1 MAADF
6 VVDGR
11 PDPDDAEE
19 ILQQLVDVAAQAFDI
34 DDVENAVTLQLY
46 YKPIAE
52 YLADQQQELATV
64 LDSSQIDHADGTA
77 LGLLSA
83 LIGVSRQDAR
93 AATGDVVF
101 SRGSPAPTTYPI
113 PQGTQVQTDE
123 ADPLYF
129 RTTEPRA
136 IKFIDGF
143 EDNDI
148 GEYNGDTTDFDT
160 VQTQVFD
167 GSYALFSD
175 NQAFISDADETVY
188 PGDRL
193 HWRTRLSSGAS
204 SAVLFGVQST
214 DDYYA
219 VEVDEAAGEL
229 RMDVTEGGAT
239 TALDSTSVAVPADEW
254 LHVETKWDFNWNFEI
269 TLYDSAENELA
280 ALSTNDSSGTFF
292 DGGIGFESR
301 ASAGVWWDNLTM
313 SEATAPVRATTTGVE
328 TNVGS
333 NTLIVFSDQPAGTE
347 SVSNPQ
353 PTAGGQDRENDEELR
368 ARAKEELA
376 EGMAATIPALISSL
390 RNIDGVRA
398 VDIVENDEDSTD
410 GDGRPPHSF
419 EAIIDNNVAEDADI
433 AQEIIDTKAA
443 GTNPVG
449 GYAGTAV
456 SDEVELLNGQLFT
469 VEWTEPTPVQIY
481 VDADIEVTD
490 TYAGDDAVRQ
500 AIAEYIGGT
509 LPGGTDI
516 TGELVAGDDVIYN
529 QVLQAIVSVEGVYDV
544 TALAVDTD
552 STPTS
557 TTNEAIAAGEAAF
570 VDGTDSS
577 IEITASDV

>member
-19 ILQQLVDVAAQAFDI
+19 ILQQLVNVAAEAFNI
-34 DDVENAVTLQLY
+34 DDVENAVVLQSY

-64 LDSSQIDHADGTA
+64 LDSSQIDHADGAA

-83 LIGVSRQDAR
+83 LIGVSRQEAR

-123 ADPLYF
+123 ANPIYA
-129 RTTEPRA
+129 RTTAARA

-143 EDNDI
+143 EDDNLDAY
-148 GEYNGDTTDFDT
+148 GGDTAAFDT
-160 VQTQVFD
+160 VQTQVYE
-167 GSYALFSD
+167 GNYALYADSE
-175 NQAFISDADETVY
+175 AFLADADERIY
-188 PGDRL
+188 PGDKI
-193 HWRTRLSSGAS
+193 HWRTRLDAGAS
-204 SAVLFGVQST
+204 SAVAFGTQSV

-229 RMDVTEGGAT
+229 RLDVTEGGST
-239 TALDSTSVAVPADEW
+239 TELGSTSVTAPADEW
-254 LHVETKWDFNWNFEI
+254 LHVEAKWGFNWEFEI
-269 TLYDSAENELA
+269 TLSDSNENELA
-280 ALSTNDSSGTFF
+280 TLSATDGSGTFF
-292 DGGIGFESR
+292 EGGIGFESR
-301 ASAGVWWDNLTM
+301 AGAGVWWDNLTM
-313 SEATAPVRATTTGVE
+313 SEASSPVRTTTTGVE
-328 TNVGS
+328 TNLGA

-347 SVSNPQ
+347 SVTNPQ
-353 PTAGGQDRENDEELR
+353 PTTGGRDRENDEELR
-368 ARAKEELA
+368 ARAKEELS
-376 EGMAATIPALISSL
+376 EGMAATVPALISSL
-390 RNIDGVRA
+390 QDVDGVRS
-398 VDIVENDEDSTD
+398 VDVIENDEDTTD

-419 EAIIDNNVAEDADI
+419 EAIVDHSTAENIDI
-433 AQEIIDTKAA
+433 AQQIVDTKAA
-443 GTNPVG
+443 GTTSVG

-456 SDEVELLNGQLFT
+456 TDEVELLNGQLYD

-481 VDADIEVTD
+481 VDADIETTD

-500 AIAEYIGGT
+500 AIVEYIGGT

-516 TGELVAGDDVIYN
+516 GGELVAGDDVIYN
-529 QVLQAIVSVEGVYDV
+529 QVLQAIVSVEGVHDV
-544 TALAVDTD
+544 TSLAVDTD